1 MAGPVKWVV
10 QVNSGDVRY
19 ADGNQAGKLSFHD
32 TLKTLREKRRA
43 FGMAR
48 PVGAITAVAV
58 LAAFALKWPLW
69 LIALLAVTGAMATWL
84 VHERDGA
91 RRMAI
96 MLFEMDRNVKDAFG
110 RLVKS
115 GRLLAECSGR
125 WHVVPATIGGG
136 TDRSPLGIHFTAP
149 PFLVTNVE
157 TFAIDWGGHT
167 MHFFPD
173 RVLVY
178 EAANARAISYRQL
191 QTKSRTVQIA
201 DENTPPDDAKVVGRT
216 WRHALPDGKPD
227 PNHPINRELPICE
240 YGEVEFTG
248 PDGLHEVVQFSRLG
262 AAHEFTHALRTLAS
276 LVPDSA

>member
-19 ADGNQAGKLSFHD
+19 ADGNQSAQLSFQD

-43 FGMAR
+43 LGLAK
-48 PVGAITAVAV
+48 PVGAIATIGV
-58 LAAFALKWPLW
+58 LAALSLQWPPWLTALV
-69 LIALLAVTGAMATWL
+69 AASGGMATWL
-84 VHERDGA
+84 AHRRDRA

-96 MLFEMDRNVKDAFG
+96 MLYEMDRNVNDAFS
-110 RLVKS
+110 RVVKS
-115 GRLLAECSGR
+115 GRSLAGCSGR
-125 WHVVPATIGGG
+125 WHVVPAAIGGG
-136 TDRSPLGIHFTAP
+136 TDRGTLGIHFSAP

-191 QTKSRTVQIA
+191 QVRSRTILVA
-201 DENTPPDDAKVVGRT
+201 EENTPPDDAKVVGRT

-227 PNHPINRELPICE
+227 PNHPINRELPLCE
-240 YGEVEFTG
+240 YGEIEFIG
-248 PDGLHEVVQFSRLG
+248 PEGLREVVQFSRLG
-262 AAHEFTHALRTLAS
+262 AAHEFSKALRTLAS

>member
-19 ADGNQAGKLSFHD
+19 ADGDQAGKLSFQD

-43 FGMAR
+43 FGLAR
-48 PVGAITAVAV
+48 PVAAITAVGV
-58 LAAFALKWPLW
+58 LAALAIQWPIW
-69 LIALLAVTGAMATWL
+69 LTALLAVTGGMATWL
-84 VHERDGA
+84 VHERDQA
-91 RRMAI
+91 HRMAI
-96 MLFEMDRNVKDAFG
+96 MLYEMDRNVKDAFS
-110 RLVKS
+110 RLVRS
-115 GRLLAECSGR
+115 GRSLAECSGR

-136 TDRSPLGIHFTAP
+136 TDRTALSMHFAAP

-157 TFAIDWGGHT
+157 TFAFDWGGHT

-191 QTKSRTVQIA
+191 KTLSRTIALA
-201 DENTPPDDAKVVGRT
+201 DENTPPDDAKIVGRT

-227 PNHPINRELPICE
+227 PEHPINRELPLCE
-240 YGEVEFTG
+240 YGEIEFTG

-262 AAHEFTHALRTLAS
+262 AAHEFTHALRTVAS